1 MYQLFFN
8 EFDSVIN
15 EFHLKRGNILINDVT
30 GLIEKKLKN
39 TKKINTELLLEYA
52 KIQEENKAQ
61 RFD

>member
-1 MYQLFFN
+1 MLFR
-8 EFDSVIN
+8 SPVTSLIN